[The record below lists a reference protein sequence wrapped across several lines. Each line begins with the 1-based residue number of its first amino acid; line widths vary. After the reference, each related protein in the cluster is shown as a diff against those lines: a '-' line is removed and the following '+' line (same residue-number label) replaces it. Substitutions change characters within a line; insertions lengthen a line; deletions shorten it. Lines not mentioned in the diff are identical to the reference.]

1 MMRIILT
8 GLIFFF
14 CIHISFSQSY
24 TFQNTKLDAEKRIDN
39 LLSLMTLDEKVN
51 CLGTNPSVPRLGVIA
66 TGHVE
71 GLHGLAMGEPGNWG
85 GKNPVPT
92 TIFPQSYGMGQTWD
106 TTCLRLLGE
115 IEGYEVRYIAQSP
128 KYKRGGLVVRAPN
141 ADLSHDPRWGR
152 TEECYGEDPYLN
164 GQLVVAFIK
173 GLQGNNPNYWQ
184 AASLM
189 KHFLANSNEN
199 TRTSSSSDFD
209 ARLLHEYY
217 AYPFQMGVEKGGSR
231 AYMAA
236 YNKVNQVP
244 MMVSPLLK
252 ELTVDQWGQ
261 NGIICTDGGALGLL
275 ISDHKYYDSI
285 EMGAGMAVKRGI
297 NQFLDRYIGPI
308 DTALTKGIIDETD
321 IDKVLRGS
329 FRVMM
334 KLGLLDNSDE
344 NPYSQIGLNN
354 EAEPW
359 LEDKNKEIVKQVTC
373 KSIVLLK
380 NENKTLPIDP
390 KKTKKIL
397 VVGQLADQVLLD
409 WYSGTPPY
417 FITPL
422 QGLKEKLGKKV
433 DIVYVPDSLI
443 NKAKEEAKD
452 ADLILAFG
460 GNHPTGNAG
469 WAEVTR
475 DSYGKEAV
483 DRKTIKLEDETW
495 IKQLYEVNQNIA
507 LVLVSSFPYAINWSQ
522 HNLPAIVH
530 TVHNSQEL
538 GSALA
543 DVLVGDFNPAGRLV
557 QNWPMSDDNIAPLL
571 DYNIRNGH
579 TYLYTEY
586 PPLYPFGYGLS
597 YTKFD
602 YSNANIQ
609 VDNDLVFV
617 NLDIKNTGEVDGDEV
632 VQVYVSYPHSVVAR
646 PAKALKGFVRTH
658 IKKGETKQISI
669 QIDKKDLCYWDVNQS
684 EMVLEKGEV
693 ELLIGTS
700 SQNIR
705 LSKKVMIE

>member
-1 MMRIILT
+1 MKNWILFVAF
-8 GLIFFF
+8 LFS
-14 CIHISFSQSY
+14 IHLSNSQNY
-24 TFQNTKLDAEKRIDN
+24 PFLNTKLDTEKRIDN

-51 CLGTNPSVPRLGVIA
+51 CLGANPSVPRLGIKA

-85 GKNPVPT
+85 HGNPVPT
-92 TIFPQSYGMGQTWD
+92 TTFPQSYGMGQTWD
-106 TTCLRLLGE
+106 TTCMRILGE
-115 IEGYEVRYIAQSP
+115 IEGYEVRYMVQSP
-128 KYKRGGLVVRAPN
+128 KYNRGALVVRAPN

-173 GLQGNNPNYWQ
+173 GLQGNNPNCWQ

-209 ARLLHEYY
+209 ERLLHEYY
-217 AYPFQMGVEKGGSR
+217 AYPFKMGVEKGGSK

-236 YNKVNQVP
+236 YNKVNQIP

-252 ELTVDQWGQ
+252 DLTVDKWGQ
-261 NGIICTDGGALGLL
+261 NGIICTDGGALKLL
-275 ISDHKYYDSI
+275 ITDHKYYESI
-285 EMGAGMAVKRGI
+285 EMGAGMAVKMGI
-297 NQFLDRYIGPI
+297 NQFLDRYKGPI
-308 DTALTKGIIDETD
+308 DTALMKGIINEAD
-321 IDKVLRGS
+321 IDAVLRGS
-329 FRVMM
+329 FRVMI
-334 KLGLLDNSDE
+334 KLGLLDQSED
-344 NPYSQIGLNN
+344 NPYSKIGLNN
-354 EAEPW
+354 EKEPW
-359 LEDKNKEIVKQVTC
+359 LNEKNKAIVKEVTC

-380 NENKTLPIDP
+380 NEKQTLPINT
-390 KKTKKIL
+390 KKVHKIL

-422 QGLKEKLGKKV
+422 QGLKDKLGKKTE
-433 DIVYVPDSLI
+433 IVYVPDSLVE
-443 NKAKEEAKD
+443 KAKEEARV

-475 DSYGKEAV
+475 DSYGKESV
-483 DRKTIKLEDETW
+483 DRKTIMLEDEAW

-543 DVLVGDFNPAGRLV
+543 DVLVGDYNPAGRLV
-557 QNWPMSDDNIAPLL
+557 QNWPMSDDNLAPLL

-579 TYLYTEY
+579 TYLYPKY

-597 YTKFD
+597 YTKFK
-602 YSNANIQ
+602 YSNATVH
-609 VDNDLVFV
+609 VDNDWIHVI
-617 NLDIKNTGEVDGDEV
+617 LDIKNTGEVDGDEV
-632 VQVYVSYPHSVVAR
+632 VQVYVSYPHSAVAR
-646 PAKALKGFVRTH
+646 PVKALKGFIRTN
-658 IKKGETKQISI
+658 IKKGETKQVSI
-669 QIDKKDLCYWDVNQS
+669 QIDKNDLCYWDENQK
-684 EMVLEKGEV
+684 EMVLEKGDI
-693 ELLIGTS
+693 ELLIGAS
-700 SQNIR
+700 SQDIR
-705 LSKKVMIE
+705 LIPKVTIE

>member
-1 MMRIILT
+1 MKHWILFVAF
-8 GLIFFF
+8 L
-14 CIHISFSQSY
+14 FSIQFSNSQNY
-24 TFQNTKLDAEKRIDN
+24 PFQNTKLDTEKRIDN
-39 LLSLMTLDEKVN
+39 LLSLMTIDEKVN
-51 CLGTNPSVPRLGVIA
+51 CLGTNPCVPRLGIKA

-92 TIFPQSYGMGQTWD
+92 TTFPQSYGMGQTWD
-106 TTCLRLLGE
+106 TTCMRILGE
-115 IEGYEVRYIAQSP
+115 IEGYEVRYMVQSP
-128 KYKRGGLVVRAPN
+128 KYNRGALVVRAPN

-173 GLQGNNPNYWQ
+173 GLQGNKPNYWQ

-199 TRTSSSSDFD
+199 TRTSSSSDLD
-209 ARLLHEYY
+209 ERLLHEYY
-217 AYPFQMGVEKGGSR
+217 AYPFQMGVKKGGSR

-252 ELTVDQWGQ
+252 DLTVDQWGQ
-261 NGIICTDGGALGLL
+261 NGIICTDGGALKLL
-275 ISDHKYYDSI
+275 ISDHKYYESI
-285 EMGAGMAVKRGI
+285 EMGAGMAVKMGI
-297 NQFLDRYIGPI
+297 NQFLDRYKGPI
-308 DTALTKGIIDETD
+308 DTALMKGIINEAD
-321 IDKVLRGS
+321 IDAVLRGS
-329 FRVMM
+329 FRVMI
-334 KLGLLDNSDE
+334 KLGLLDQSED
-344 NPYSQIGLNN
+344 NPYSKIGLNN
-354 EAEPW
+354 EKEPW
-359 LEDKNKEIVKQVTC
+359 LNEKNKEIVKEVTC

-380 NENKTLPIDP
+380 NEKQTLPINT
-390 KKTKKIL
+390 KKIHKIL

-422 QGLKEKLGKKV
+422 QGLKDKLGKKTE
-433 DIVYVPDSLI
+433 IVYVPDSLI
-443 NKAKEEAKD
+443 EKAKEEAQD

-475 DSYGKEAV
+475 DSYGKESV
-483 DRKTIKLEDETW
+483 DRKTIMLEDEAW
-495 IKQLYEVNQNIA
+495 VKQLYEVNQNIA
-507 LVLVSSFPYAINWSQ
+507 FVLVSSFPYAINWSQ
-522 HNLPAIVH
+522 HNLPAIIH

-538 GSALA
+538 GNALA
-543 DVLVGDFNPAGRLV
+543 DVLVGDYNPAGRLV
-557 QNWPMSDDNIAPLL
+557 QNWSMSDDNLAPLL

-579 TYLYTEY
+579 TYLYPKY

-602 YSNANIQ
+602 YSNVNVQ
-609 VDNDLVFV
+609 VENDGIHV

-632 VQVYVSYPHSVVAR
+632 VQVYVSYPHSAVAR
-646 PAKALKGFVRTH
+646 PVKALKGFIRTN
-658 IKKGETKQISI
+658 IKKGETKQVSI
-669 QIDKKDLCYWDVNQS
+669 QIDKNDLRYWDVNQK
-684 EMVLEKGEV
+684 ELVLEKGDI
-693 ELLIGTS
+693 ELLIGAS
-700 SQNIR
+700 SQDVR
-705 LSKKVMIE
+705 LIKKVTIE

>member
-1 MMRIILT
+1 MKHWIL
-8 GLIFFF
+8 IVAFMFS
-14 CIHISFSQSY
+14 IHVSNSQNY
-24 TFQNTKLDAEKRIDN
+24 PFQNTKLDTEKRIDN

-51 CLGTNPSVPRLGVIA
+51 CLGTNPSVPRLGIKA

-85 GKNPVPT
+85 GKNPVAT
-92 TIFPQSYGMGQTWD
+92 TTFPQSYGMGQTWD
-106 TTCLRLLGE
+106 TTCMRILGE
-115 IEGYEVRYIAQSP
+115 IEGYEVRYMVQSP
-128 KYKRGGLVVRAPN
+128 KYNRGALVVRAPN

-173 GLQGNNPNYWQ
+173 GLQGNNPDYWQ

-209 ARLLHEYY
+209 ERLLHEYY

-231 AYMAA
+231 AYMAS

-252 ELTVDQWGQ
+252 DLTVDNWGQ

-275 ISDHKYYDSI
+275 ISDHKYYESI
-285 EMGAGMAVKRGI
+285 EMGAGMAVKMGI
-297 NQFLDRYIGPI
+297 NQFLDRYKGPI
-308 DTALTKGIIDETD
+308 DTALMKGIINEAD
-321 IDKVLRGS
+321 IDAVLRGS
-329 FRVMM
+329 FRVMI
-334 KLGLLDNSDE
+334 KLGLLDQSDN
-344 NPYSQIGLNN
+344 NPYSKIGLNN
-354 EAEPW
+354 EKEPW
-359 LEDKNKEIVKQVTC
+359 LNEKNKAIVKEVTC

-380 NENKTLPIDP
+380 NENQTLPINT
-390 KKTKKIL
+390 KKVHKIL

-422 QGLKEKLGKKV
+422 QGLKDNFGKKTE
-433 DIVYVPDSLI
+433 IVYVPDSLI
-443 NKAKEEAKD
+443 EKAKDEAKD

-475 DSYGKEAV
+475 DSYGKESV
-483 DRKTIKLEDETW
+483 DRKTIMLEDAAW

-507 LVLVSSFPYAINWSQ
+507 LVLVSSFAYAINWSQ

-538 GSALA
+538 GNALA
-543 DVLVGDFNPAGRLV
+543 DVLVGEYNPAGRLV
-557 QNWPMSDDNIAPLL
+557 QNWPMSDDNLAPLL
-571 DYNIRNGH
+571 DYNICNGH
-579 TYLYTEY
+579 TYLYPKY

-602 YSNANIQ
+602 YSNVNVQ
-609 VDNDLVFV
+609 VDNDLIHVK
-617 NLDIKNTGEVDGDEV
+617 LDVKNTGEADGDEV
-632 VQVYVSYPHSVVAR
+632 VQVYVSYPHSAVAR
-646 PAKALKGFVRTH
+646 PVKALKGFLRTN
-658 IKKGETKQISI
+658 IKKGETKLVSI
-669 QIDKKDLCYWDVNQS
+669 QIDKNDLRYWDVNHK
-684 EMVLEKGEV
+684 EMVLEKGDI
-693 ELLIGTS
+693 ELLIGAS
-700 SQNIR
+700 SQDIR
-705 LSKKVMIE
+705 LIKKVTIE